1 MARQGVGQVVA
12 RQVGVRDVG
21 QVRVDGKGGGQAGSG
36 ARWWPGEMVAR
47 RDGGEM
53 VARWWSGEVGQVG
66 VGGQGGGQAGSGARW
81 WPGEMMARRD
91 GGEMVARWLRDGGEM
106 VARWWPGEIIF
117 CQG

>member
-1 MARQGVGQVVA
+1 MSGVRWWPGRERWERWWTAGGRWERWWAGGREVGELVARQGVGQVVA

-53 VARWWSGEVGQVG
+53 VARWWSG
-66 VGGQGGGQAGSGARW
+66 
-81 WPGEMMARRD
+81 
-91 GGEMVARWLRDGGEM
+91 
-106 VARWWPGEIIF
+106 
-117 CQG
+117 

>member
-1 MARQGVGQVVA
+1 MVARQGVGQVVA

-21 QVRVDGKGGGQAGSG
+21 QVRVDGK
-36 ARWWPGEMVAR
+36 
-47 RDGGEM
+47 
-53 VARWWSGEVGQVG
+53 
-66 VGGQGGGQAGSGARW
+66 GGGQAGSGARW